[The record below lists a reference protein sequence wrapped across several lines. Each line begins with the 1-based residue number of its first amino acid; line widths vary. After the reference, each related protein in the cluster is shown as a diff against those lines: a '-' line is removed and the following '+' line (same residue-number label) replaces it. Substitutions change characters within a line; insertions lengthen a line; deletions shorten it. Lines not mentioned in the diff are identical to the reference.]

1 MAPVIIYRSLF
12 NMNPRKIYIRISAI
26 FILGLTFNLAFAQ
39 KNPAKLTV
47 FFSPSCQ
54 ACSKAKQEVI
64 PEIQKEFAGKIEIE
78 YRDISDVDNYM
89 YLLRLRDKYKPDL
102 PIEVPV
108 FFLEGNLLSGKGNL
122 RDNLEMFIIQS
133 LAQSRPKERLPEIDL
148 VMRFKNFRPL
158 AVTGAGLIDGINPC
172 AFTVIVFFI
181 SFLALQG
188 YRKRDLV
195 IIGLSFVFAVF
206 LTYLLIGLGIFNF
219 LYSLKGFWIIAR
231 VFNILI
237 GVFSII
243 LGIFAVYDFLK
254 FKKTQE
260 TEGLL
265 LQLPQAIKNRIHSI
279 IGLHY
284 RKTPQGVVK
293 QHVFRLL
300 ISALV
305 TGFLVSI
312 LEAVCT
318 GQVYLPTIT
327 FVLKTTH
334 LRLQAF
340 GLLLLYNLM
349 FIVPLLIIFL
359 FALLGVTSGEFAK
372 FLKRHMGSIK
382 ILMALLFFGLGIFLL
397 WRV

>member
-1 MAPVIIYRSLF
+1 MINYR
-12 NMNPRKIYIRISAI
+12 
-26 FILGLTFNLAFAQ
+26 
-39 KNPAKLTV
+39 
-47 FFSPSCQ
+47 
-54 ACSKAKQEVI
+54 
-64 PEIQKEFAGKIEIE
+64 
-78 YRDISDVDNYM
+78 
-89 YLLRLRDKYKPDL
+89 
-102 PIEVPV
+102 
-108 FFLEGNLLSGKGNL
+108 
-122 RDNLEMFIIQS
+122 
-133 LAQSRPKERLPEIDL
+133 
-148 VMRFKNFRPL
+148 
-158 AVTGAGLIDGINPC
+158 
-172 AFTVIVFFI
+172 
-181 SFLALQG
+181 
-188 YRKRDLV
+188 
-195 IIGLSFVFAVF
+195 
-206 LTYLLIGLGIFNF
+206 
-219 LYSLKGFWIIAR
+219 IIAR

-243 LGIFAVYDFLK
+243 LGIFAVYDLFK
-254 FKKTQE
+254 FKKTNE

-265 LQLPQAIKNRIHSI
+265 LQLPQAVKYRIHSI

-284 RKTPQGVVK
+284 RKTPQGIVK

-334 LRLQAF
+334 LKMQAF

-372 FLKRHMGSIK
+372 LLKRHMGLIK
-382 ILMALLFFGLGIFLL
+382 ILMACVFFGLGIFLI
-397 WRV
+397 WRA

>member
-1 MAPVIIYRSLF
+1 
-12 NMNPRKIYIRISAI
+12 MNSRKIYIRIGAI
-26 FILGLTFNLAFAQ
+26 LILCLAFNLAFAQ
-39 KNPAKLTV
+39 KNPPKLTV
-47 FFSPSCQ
+47 FFSPSCSS
-54 ACSKAKQEVI
+54 CSKARQKVI
-64 PEIQKEFAGKIEIE
+64 PPIQKEFSGKIEIE

-108 FFLEGNLLSGKGNL
+108 FFMEGNLISGKGNL
-122 RDNLEMFIIQS
+122 RDNLEMLIIKS
-133 LAQSRPKERLPEIDL
+133 LAQSRPKEQLPEIDL
-148 VMRFKNFRPL
+148 IMRFKNFRPL

-188 YRKRDLV
+188 YRKREL
-195 IIGLSFVFAVF
+195 ISIGLSFVFAVF
-206 LTYLLIGLGIFNF
+206 LTYLFIGLGIFNF

-231 VFNILI
+231 VFNIVI

-243 LGIFAVYDFLK
+243 LGIFAILDYLK
-254 FKKTQE
+254 FRKTQE
-260 TEGLL
+260 TEGLF
-265 LQLPQAIKNRIHSI
+265 LQLPRAVKNRIHSI

-284 RKTPQGVVK
+284 RKTSQGAAK

-318 GQVYLPTIT
+318 GQVYLPTII

-334 LRLQAF
+334 LKVQAF

-359 FALLGVTSGEFAK
+359 LALLGVTSGEFAK
-372 FLKRHMGSIK
+372 FLKRRMGLIK
-382 ILMALLFFGLGIFLL
+382 ILMACVFFGLGIFLL
-397 WRV
+397 WRA